1 MLPKKI
7 KPSLI
12 LIISLLSSF
21 SVFAQGE
28 VSILPVYNPSHLQIK
43 VTANGKSLNNVKT
56 IDISDKDIE
65 FKAFSVGNDSGS
77 ELVIPKIEVDLVR
90 GGRLIASETIG
101 EKGNIS
107 SILEMAQN
115 NDVIRFLVNGI
126 YIKNAFEKL
135 ELYSMGTVNLIYSI
149 AEQSNIEY

>member
-1 MLPKKI
+1 MLPNKI
-7 KPSLI
+7 KTLLI
-12 LIISLLSSF
+12 VIISSLSSY

-43 VTANGKSLNNVKT
+43 VTSNGKSLNNVKT
-56 IDISDKDIE
+56 IDSNNKDIE
-65 FKAFSVGNDSGS
+65 FKAFSLGNDSGS

-107 SILEMAQN
+107 SILELAEK

-126 YIKNAFEKL
+126 YIKNTFEKL
-135 ELYSMGTVNLIYSI
+135 ELYSLGTVNLIYSI
-149 AEQSNIEY
+149 AEQSKFEY